1 MRAWQGAC
9 RAGADRPGRFIR
21 GRKGRGKVSARD
33 QKPSHWAIL
42 HRSTAA
48 GWELTEAQWKD
59 TRRLLR
65 LALGRRFMNR
75 AEHLAHAYRAVVG
88 SYPTRHP
95 TLFRFLPAV
104 YLRKR
109 PAEKR
114 YFTIP
119 SGQFASQ
126 KQK

>member
-1 MRAWQGAC
+1 M
-9 RAGADRPGRFIR
+9 
-21 GRKGRGKVSARD
+21 SARD